1 MDVTCDMNEHPMLHH
16 PKRIFPILSRTT
28 SSNFTQDWQWAPLP
42 LADSVKTA
50 SNYNFQGAQC
60 TFTTAFNLD
69 VIVTTFLQYGWPIN
83 HSSAQLPCSTLDL
96 SCQHPKLLPG
106 YINKEVQH
114 KAVVGPFPYNPFT
127 TDCHFAFV
135 KCGRMQLKCSTHG
148 SRPQVSFQ
156 SVCYK
161 RILNDQY
168 LIHPFT

>member
-69 VIVTTFLQYGWPIN
+69 VIVTMFLQYGWPIN

-114 KAVVGPFPYNPFT
+114 KAVVGPFPRNPFT

-168 LIHPFT
+168 LIHHFT